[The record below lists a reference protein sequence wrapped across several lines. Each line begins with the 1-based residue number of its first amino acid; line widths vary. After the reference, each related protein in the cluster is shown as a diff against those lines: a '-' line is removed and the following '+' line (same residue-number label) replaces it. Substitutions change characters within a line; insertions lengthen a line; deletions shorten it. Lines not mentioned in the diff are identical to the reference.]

1 MLSSISSDDGKTS
14 GNDGSEWGQD
24 DEHSSEMEDGKVNGS
39 RSLDLPRLY
48 TNYNKE
54 ARPVDRGSEAQ
65 LCEAW
70 LD

>member
-24 DEHSSEMEDGKVNGS
+24 GGHGSEMEDGKVNRS
-39 RSLDLPRLY
+39 RSPNLPRLY

-54 ARPVDRGSEAQ
+54 ARPLDRGSEAQ
-65 LCEAW
+65 LCKAW